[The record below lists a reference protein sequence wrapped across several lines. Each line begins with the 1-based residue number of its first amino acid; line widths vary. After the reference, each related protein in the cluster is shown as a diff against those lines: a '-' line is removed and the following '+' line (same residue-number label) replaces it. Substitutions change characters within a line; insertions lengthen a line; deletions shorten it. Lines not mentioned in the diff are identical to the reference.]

1 MVETTENRLAEG
13 TFKKCDMHV
22 HSSSCY
28 SRDYGEAAFLSALLE
43 SDLDVLAVTDHNSID
58 VELLSRLQLDLAK
71 KRKTLIGGVELNI
84 KLRPETINQYHL
96 VLGEGRKGDYF
107 HAVVWFSMEHAA
119 EMSAIVDELFMEAIR
134 KEDSGDSIED
144 DLRSLSRKNFSKR
157 TAGIAVYLEDVQEK
171 TSAIPHFFVPHE
183 NKGDR
188 NLSYYLP
195 NALHGAPLLANQAYK
210 DKLFYY
216 SHAMAVE
223 GGEKSRKHIS
233 EGLAQELH
241 ITVAALL
248 FSDAMTVD
256 EIGSKFT
263 WIDFDSDLDSLL
275 LAISDPESR
284 IKTSEE
290 YPVLPQSN
298 TATFLESVTFNTLV
312 GDGAMG
318 GHETTL
324 RFSPGYNGIVGSR
337 GSGKSLL
344 ACLLAG
350 RGLDTYAQFV
360 DQDSV
365 RFKIHGGIP
374 IGNHPKCLYL
384 AQGELERIFEDGS
397 YEEIPF
403 LKEHVAPLKED
414 ANKETVAA
422 KARLSEIIGL
432 EKKLLTAFCE
442 KYDSELVRLDYLDM
456 EAPSGIT
463 LSSPPIP
470 PKDFPKVRQAKTA
483 IEGAVE
489 SLKAAE
495 TGVAAT
501 SFKSSYPENAELF
514 AALDEEIRAVEAD
527 IHVARARAS
536 RLASFLEMVD
546 EAWFS
551 GREQMISLFATVLNA
566 HNSVSDATALT
577 QYNLQASE
585 AASFLDDLL
594 ELRQSLA
601 YLNDE
606 AKAAYEKMHRPI
618 SPVELSNA
626 EEPIVISL
634 VHSEEDS
641 FEDKI
646 AALLSASSC
655 KNQQALVEA
664 LLCQNDN
671 TRLHGLFNG
680 TKFKACKNKDYSAH
694 QAKFFELL
702 EESISSSD
710 GLETEITIDGHP
722 IGSMSPGMKAQAL
735 LKLFL
740 NDGVTSG
747 EWTYIVLDQ
756 PEDNL
761 DVATIKDFL
770 IDRLKKLK
778 LNVQFFVVSHSAP
791 VIINGDARTVIV
803 CENDERAISYSYGA
817 MNEAPVKQSIADV
830 LDGGERYLKMRL
842 NKYNFQVGDER

>member
-1 MVETTENRLAEG
+1 MIETTGNRLPEG

-28 SRDYGEAAFLSALLE
+28 SRSYDEVAFLSAVLE
-43 SDLDVLAVTDHNSID
+43 SDLDVLAITDHNSID
-58 VELLSRLQLDLAK
+58 VELLSRLQPDLAK
-71 KRKTLIGGVELNI
+71 KRKTLLGGVELNV
-84 KLRPETINQYHL
+84 KLKPETIKTYHL

-119 EMSAIVDELFMEAIR
+119 EMSAIVDELFMEAIL
-134 KEDSGDSIED
+134 KEDTGDSNED
-144 DLRSLSRKNFSKR
+144 DLRSLSRKSFSKR
-157 TAGIAVYLEDVQEK
+157 TAGIAVYLEDFQEK
-171 TSAIPHFFVPHE
+171 TSAIPHLFVPHE

-188 NLSYYLP
+188 NLSHYLL
-195 NALHGAPLLANQAYK
+195 NASHGVPLPANQAYK

-216 SHAMAVE
+216 SHAMAIE
-223 GGEKSRKHIS
+223 GGKKSRKHIS

-248 FSDAMTVD
+248 FSDAMTVA
-256 EIGSKFT
+256 EISSKFT
-263 WIDFDSDLDSLL
+263 WIDFDGDLDSLL

-284 IKTSEE
+284 IKTSDE
-290 YPVLPQSN
+290 YPILPQSN
-298 TATFLESVTFNTLV
+298 TATFLESVTFNTLA
-312 GDGAMG
+312 GDGVTG

-360 DQDSV
+360 DKDSV
-365 RFKIHGGIP
+365 KFKTHGGIP

-403 LKEHVAPLKED
+403 LREHVAPLKED
-414 ANKETVAA
+414 ANRETVAA

-442 KYDSELVRLDYLDM
+442 KYDSGLVRLDYLDM

-483 IEGAVE
+483 IRGAAE

-495 TGVAAT
+495 TSVAAIA
-501 SFKSSYPENAELF
+501 FKSSYPENSELF
-514 AALDEEIRAVEAD
+514 AALDEEVRAVEAD
-527 IHVARARAS
+527 IHAARARAS
-536 RLASFLEMVD
+536 CLASLLEMVD

-551 GREQMISLFATVLNA
+551 GREQLVSLFAAVLNA
-566 HNSVSDATALT
+566 HNSISDATALT

-606 AKAAYEKMHRPI
+606 AKAAYEKIHRPI
-618 SPVELSNA
+618 SPVELSNG

-641 FEDKI
+641 FKDKI

-664 LLCQNDN
+664 LLCQNDYA
-671 TRLHGLFNG
+671 RLHGLFNG

-702 EESISSSD
+702 EGSIRSSD
-710 GLETEITIDGHP
+710 GLETEITIDSHP

-747 EWTYIVLDQ
+747 EWKYIVLDQ

-791 VIINGDARTVIV
+791 VIVNGDARTVIV
-803 CENDERAISYSYGA
+803 CENDEGAISYTYGA
-817 MNEAPVKQSIADV
+817 MNEGQVKQSIADV